1 MLIEVILNLARL
13 AAWINKTNKLLILF
27 TFLSTLLDFGEKIL
41 RNPHAE
47 ECIEMYHPLQASI
60 HDKLGVPDFSHY
72 CLNWCVMTLCLNKR
86 KQQL

>member
-27 TFLSTLLDFGEKIL
+27 TFLSTLLDLGGNVL

-47 ECIEMYHPLQASI
+47 EGCLSSAFKCWECLTFLTIALI
-60 HDKLGVPDFSHY
+60 GVS
-72 CLNWCVMTLCLNKR
+72 
-86 KQQL
+86 

>member
-27 TFLSTLLDFGEKIL
+27 TFLSTLLDLGENVL

-47 ECIEMYHPLQASI
+47 EGCSS
-60 HDKLGVPDFSHY
+60 GG
-72 CLNWCVMTLCLNKR
+72 
-86 KQQL
+86 